1 MIDLR
6 SDTVTKP
13 TSEMLQ
19 AMAAAEVGDDVFRED
34 PTVNRLQEK
43 AAELL
48 EKEAALFVPSGTM
61 GNQIAVRLHTRPGQ
75 EVITEA
81 RGHIYN
87 WEMAMMAAFSG
98 CLARP
103 VLAERGILRWSLIED
118 NLSPKAYYRA
128 QTGLVTLENTHNMAG
143 GTVMRREDIEE
154 VCTNC
159 HRHNLPVHMDGAR
172 IFNAAAVLETS
183 VADLVRECDSVMFCL
198 SKGLSAPIGS
208 LLAGTR
214 DFIEAAWPVRKMMG
228 GGMRQVGFIAAAG
241 LVALETM
248 PERLHEDHSNAR
260 LLAEGLAEHAAFSI
274 NLATVQTNIVI
285 ADLEGLSSTEFL
297 SRLGERGV
305 MTVATGR
312 EQVRFV
318 THKDVSRADI
328 EEALTIIGEIV
339 N

>member
-1 MIDLR
+1 
-6 SDTVTKP
+6 
-13 TSEMLQ
+13 
-19 AMAAAEVGDDVFRED
+19 
-34 PTVNRLQEK
+34 
-43 AAELL
+43 
-48 EKEAALFVPSGTM
+48 
-61 GNQIAVRLHTRPGQ
+61 
-75 EVITEA
+75 
-81 RGHIYN
+81 
-87 WEMAMMAAFSG
+87 
-98 CLARP
+98 
-103 VLAERGILRWSLIED
+103 
-118 NLSPKAYYRA
+118 
-128 QTGLVTLENTHNMAG
+128 
-143 GTVMRREDIEE
+143 
-154 VCTNC
+154 
-159 HRHNLPVHMDGAR
+159 
-172 IFNAAAVLETS
+172 
-183 VADLVRECDSVMFCL
+183 
-198 SKGLSAPIGS
+198 
-208 LLAGTR
+208 
-214 DFIEAAWPVRKMMG
+214 
-228 GGMRQVGFIAAAG
+228 MRQVGFIAAAG